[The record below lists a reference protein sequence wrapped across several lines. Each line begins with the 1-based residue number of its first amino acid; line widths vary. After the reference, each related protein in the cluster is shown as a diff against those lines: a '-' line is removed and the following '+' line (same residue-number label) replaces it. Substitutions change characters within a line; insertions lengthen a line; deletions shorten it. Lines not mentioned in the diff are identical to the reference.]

1 MEVYTM
7 PEVKMRR
14 KNQVTI
20 PASIVEIAHLS
31 ENCRFDVEYLNGV
44 IIFKPKEVSQK
55 VDDVLSY
62 AGLFSGAWGSTSE
75 QIDETISNLHNEWE
89 K

>member
-1 MEVYTM
+1 M
-7 PEVKMRR
+7 PEVQMRR

-31 ENCRFDVEYLNGV
+31 ENCRFDVEYVNGV
-44 IIFKPKEVSQK
+44 IIFKPKDTAQK

-62 AGLFSGAWGSTSE
+62 AGLFAGAWGKNSE
-75 QIDETISNLHNEWE
+75 EVETTIRNLHNEWE